1 MTQPPR
7 DHLAEIYI
15 MGTTKSGKRN
25 GLTLLCSRCGG
36 PEIFANGLTVAAVVT
51 AGNAHVARVAEDDEP
66 CGTCQGRGCPECDPA
81 DHQAR
86 LAEEA

>member
-15 MGTTKSGKRN
+15 LGTTKSGKRT
-25 GLTLLCSRCGG
+25 GLALLCSRCGG
-36 PEIFANGLTVAAVVT
+36 PEIVADGLTVAAVT
-51 AGNAHVARVAEDDEP
+51 AAGNAHVAR
-66 CGTCQGRGCPECDPA
+66 
-81 DHQAR
+81 